1 MVSLGIHRIDLV
13 PAVIFSAGFLISVI
27 MIWLY

>member
-13 PAVIFSAGFLISVI
+13 PAIIFSVGFLVSVI
-27 MIWLY
+27 MIWSY